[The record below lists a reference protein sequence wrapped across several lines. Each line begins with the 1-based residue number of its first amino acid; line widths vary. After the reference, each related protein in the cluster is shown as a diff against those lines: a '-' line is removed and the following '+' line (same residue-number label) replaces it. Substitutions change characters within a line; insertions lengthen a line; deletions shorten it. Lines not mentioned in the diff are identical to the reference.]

1 MEIKHFDLVI
11 DGCHGIYIP
20 QTFAEWYPEW
30 LDDEEKEILLAG
42 PEHELYWE
50 TWDEVTSRE
59 YEDQAIYLGESGD
72 VFILTSSPLNA
83 ELQAWS
89 SGEYLENCPKWLRE
103 MVAKLAEEFI
113 TDRPGE
119 SISED
124 EALDYFNPPQYNT
137 RTVNEAVQWMCA
149 ELRERM

>member
-1 MEIKHFDLVI
+1 MEIKHFDPVI
-11 DGCHGIYIP
+11 DGYHGIYIP
-20 QTFAEWYPEW
+20 QIFAERFPEW
-30 LDDEEKEILLAG
+30 LDDEERESLPAG
-42 PEHELYWE
+42 PEHEDYWE
-50 TWDEVTSRE
+50 TWDEVISRE
-59 YEDQAIYLGESGD
+59 FEDQSLYLGEAGD
-72 VFILTSSPLNA
+72 VFILTDSPLNA
-83 ELQAWS
+83 DLQAWA

-119 SISED
+119 FISED
-124 EALDYFNPPQYNT
+124 EAMDYFNPSQYNT